1 MFCLM
6 NDGTAVLNGRQ
17 CLFTLNKPRFY
28 MKKLVESVRK
38 RPINLILL
46 ISVIIAYLFNNLFLK
61 EQSSGL
67 LRLFFVGYFNDLI
80 CPLFFFSYANMLL
93 ITVNKEI
100 TRLWVTCLISF
111 CTSCVWEFVAPLM
124 KPSSTTDPL
133 DIVCYVTGGIVYW
146 AILRYIK
153 NKNEGTRSNL

>member
-1 MFCLM
+1 
-6 NDGTAVLNGRQ
+6 
-17 CLFTLNKPRFY
+17 
-28 MKKLVESVRK
+28 MKKLVESIRK
-38 RPINLILL
+38 RPINLILIIFV
-46 ISVIIAYLFNNLFLK
+46 ISAYLFNNLFVK
-61 EQSSGL
+61 EHSSGL

-100 TRLWVTCLISF
+100 SLLWVTCLISL

-133 DIVCYVTGGIVYW
+133 DIVCYVIGGIMYW
-146 AILRYIK
+146 TILHYIK
-153 NKNEGTRSNL
+153 NRDERTRE